1 MATASRTF
9 VDLEI
14 LKNSDFDQSINF
26 DVNYPFITDG
36 VVIKDYELAIAAD
49 YSTTAVV
56 TLKSD
61 DVAGSGVPAARLI
74 LTQGTPTTE
83 SVLQI
88 HIPAIAGEGGGCNTF
103 KTGDFA
109 DGFEGTYELLERSSD
124 GIVTRQAEGDVV
136 VRSAVTGTFD
146 YDA

>member
-26 DVNYPFITDG
+26 NVNYSFTT
-36 VVIKDYELAIAAD
+36 KDYELSIAAD
-49 YSTTAVV
+49 YSTSAVV

-109 DGFEGTYELLERSSD
+109 DGFEGTYELLERSST
-124 GIVTRQAEGDVV
+124 GVVIRQAEGDVV
-136 VRSAVTGTFD
+136 VRSAVTGTFG

>member
-26 DVNYPFITDG
+26 NVNYSFTA
-36 VVIKDYELAIAAD
+36 KDYELSIAAD
-49 YSTTAVV
+49 YSTSAVV

-61 DVAGSGVPAARLI
+61 DVEGSGVPAARL
-74 LTQGTPTTE
+74 TTAQGTSTTE
-83 SVLQI
+83 GVLTI

-136 VRSAVTGTFD
+136 VRSAVTGTFG

>member
-26 DVNYPFITDG
+26 NVNYSFTA
-36 VVIKDYELAIAAD
+36 KDYELSIAAD

-109 DGFEGTYELLERSSD
+109 DGFEGTYELLERSST
-124 GIVTRQAEGDVV
+124 GVVIRQAEGDVV
-136 VRSAVTGTFD
+136 VRSAVTGTFG

>member
-26 DVNYPFITDG
+26 NVNYSFTT
-36 VVIKDYELAIAAD
+36 KDYELSIAAD
-49 YSTTAVV
+49 YSTSAVV

-61 DVAGSGVPAARLI
+61 DVAGSGVPAARL
-74 LTQGTPTTE
+74 TTAQGTSTTE
-83 SVLQI
+83 GVLTI

-136 VRSAVTGTFD
+136 VRSAVTGTFV

>member
-26 DVNYPFITDG
+26 NVNYSFTA
-36 VVIKDYELAIAAD
+36 KDYELSIAAD
-49 YSTTAVV
+49 YSTSAVV

-61 DVAGSGVPAARLI
+61 DVAGSGVPAARL
-74 LTQGTPTTE
+74 TTAQGTSTTE
-83 SVLQI
+83 GVLTI

-109 DGFEGTYELLERSSD
+109 DGFEGTYELLERSST
-124 GIVTRQAEGDVV
+124 GVVIRQAEGDVV
-136 VRSAVTGTFD
+136 VRSAVTGTFG

>member
-26 DVNYPFITDG
+26 NVNYSFTA
-36 VVIKDYELAIAAD
+36 KDYELSIAAD
-49 YSTTAVV
+49 YSTSAVV

-61 DVAGSGVPAARLI
+61 DVEGSGVPAARL
-74 LTQGTPTTE
+74 TTAQGTSTTE
-83 SVLQI
+83 GVLTI

>member
-26 DVNYPFITDG
+26 NVNYSFTT
-36 VVIKDYELAIAAD
+36 KDYELSIAAD
-49 YSTTAVV
+49 YSTSAVV

-61 DVAGSGVPAARLI
+61 DVEGSGVPAARL
-74 LTQGTPTTE
+74 TTAQGTSTTE
-83 SVLQI
+83 GVLTI

-136 VRSAVTGTFD
+136 VRSAVTGTFG

>member
-26 DVNYPFITDG
+26 NVNYSFTT
-36 VVIKDYELAIAAD
+36 KDYELSIAAD
-49 YSTTAVV
+49 YSTSAVV

-61 DVAGSGVPAARLI
+61 DVAGSGVPAARL
-74 LTQGTPTTE
+74 TTAQGTSTTE
-83 SVLQI
+83 GVLTI

>member
-26 DVNYPFITDG
+26 NVNYSFTT
-36 VVIKDYELAIAAD
+36 KDYELSIAAD
-49 YSTTAVV
+49 YSTSAVV

-74 LTQGTPTTE
+74 
-83 SVLQI
+83 
-88 HIPAIAGEGGGCNTF
+88 
-103 KTGDFA
+103 
-109 DGFEGTYELLERSSD
+109 
-124 GIVTRQAEGDVV
+124 
-136 VRSAVTGTFD
+136 
-146 YDA
+146 

>member
-61 DVAGSGVPAARLI
+61 DVSDSFPEGFKEELI
-74 LTQGTPTTE
+74 NFVNRDIRVE
-83 SVLQI
+83 
-88 HIPAIAGEGGGCNTF
+88 E
-103 KTGDFA
+103 KTIEKLKA
-109 DGFEGTYELLERSSD
+109 KL
-124 GIVTRQAEGDVV
+124 
-136 VRSAVTGTFD
+136 
-146 YDA
+146 

>member
-26 DVNYPFITDG
+26 AVDYDFDT
-36 VVIKDYELAIAAD
+36 KDYELAIAAD
-49 YSTTAVV
+49 YSTSAVT

-61 DVAGSGVPAARLI
+61 DAVGSGVPAARLI
-74 LTQGTPTTE
+74 LTEVSGAA

-109 DGFEGTYELLERSSD
+109 DGFEGTYELLERSSA
-124 GIVTRQAEGDVV
+124 GVVIRQAEGNVI
-136 VRSAVTGTFD
+136 VRSAVTGTFG
-146 YDA
+146 YD

>member
-26 DVNYPFITDG
+26 NVNYSFTT
-36 VVIKDYELAIAAD
+36 KDYELSIAAD
-49 YSTTAVV
+49 YSTSAVV

-61 DVAGSGVPAARLI
+61 DVAGSGVPAARL
-74 LTQGTPTTE
+74 TTAQGTSTTE
-83 SVLQI
+83 GVLTI

-136 VRSAVTGTFD
+136 VRSAVTGTFG

>member
-26 DVNYPFITDG
+26 NVNYSFTA
-36 VVIKDYELAIAAD
+36 KDYELSIAAD
-49 YSTTAVV
+49 YSTSAVV

-61 DVAGSGVPAARLI
+61 DVAGSGVPAARL
-74 LTQGTPTTE
+74 TTAQGTSTTE
-83 SVLQI
+83 GVLTI

-136 VRSAVTGTFD
+136 VRSAVTGTFG